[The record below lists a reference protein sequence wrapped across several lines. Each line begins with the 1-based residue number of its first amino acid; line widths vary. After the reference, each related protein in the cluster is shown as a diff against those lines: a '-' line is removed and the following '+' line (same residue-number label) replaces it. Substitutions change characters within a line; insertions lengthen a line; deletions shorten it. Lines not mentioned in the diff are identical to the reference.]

1 MAHSFCSFFKMGAT
15 ETRGAADR
23 AAVIPNR
30 APPRRPPP
38 GDRRRHGDPTAGEAD
53 ATNIAHG
60 KIYARKERER
70 ERETV
75 GTRTRRSDPETI
87 RRYVGEKETE
97 EDVLVRAGM
106 SSASFISY
114 W

>member
-1 MAHSFCSFFKMGAT
+1 MGAT

-70 ERETV
+70 ERERQLGREHDEATLKL
-75 GTRTRRSDPETI
+75 SDVTLE
-87 RRYVGEKETE
+87 RKRQ